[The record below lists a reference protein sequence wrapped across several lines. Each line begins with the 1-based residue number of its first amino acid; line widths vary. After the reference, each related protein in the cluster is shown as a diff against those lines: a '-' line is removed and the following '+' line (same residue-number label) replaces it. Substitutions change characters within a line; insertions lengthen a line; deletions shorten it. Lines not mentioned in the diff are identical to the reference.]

1 MYSDQCLLVG
11 VTIRANPNNQIFRT
25 MLQHFGLKFVSV
37 LQVFVD
43 STMPIIEHYKA
54 RGKVRDIDAT
64 RSPDEVY
71 QDVRPLFEDL

>member
-1 MYSDQCLLVG
+1 MPPHVSITRHQVG
-11 VTIRANPNNQIFRT
+11 DP
-25 MLQHFGLKFVSV
+25 V